1 MLLALETA
9 NDQCSVALL
18 SADGQLLASRYD
30 PRAREQTRLLLPMI
44 DEVLAE
50 VGQSLSD
57 VQAIAFSRGP
67 GSFSGIRINAAV
79 TQALAWAHDLPVLPV
94 STLQATAQAALAQ
107 TAATRLMVVL
117 DARMNEVYVAA
128 YQRDAA
134 GGLQLVGD
142 EQLLAYA
149 SVCVPAAWQ
158 TDDSVVWVGSGVPL
172 LSDLLA
178 DLPAARSITAVSAS
192 ALQIAELGLAAYRAG
207 QAVAAEQALPVYLRD
222 DAWKKLAD
230 QGRTV

>member
-9 NDQCSVALL
+9 NDQCSVALI
-18 SADGQLLASRYD
+18 SAAGQLLASRHD
-30 PRAREQTRLLLPMI
+30 HRAREQTRLLLPMI
-44 DEVLAE
+44 DEVLTE

-128 YQRDAA
+128 YQRDAVS
-134 GGLQLVGD
+134 GLHLVGA

-149 SVCVPAAWQ
+149 AVQLPAAWQ
-158 TDDSVVWVGSGVPL
+158 TDDSVVWVGSGVA
-172 LSDLLA
+172 LLA

-207 QAVAAEQALPVYLRD
+207 QAVVAEQALPVYLRD

>member
-9 NDQCSVALL
+9 NDQCSVALI
-18 SADGQLLASRYD
+18 SAVGQLLASRHD
-30 PRAREQTRLLLPMI
+30 GRAREQTRLLLPMI

-107 TAATRLMVVL
+107 TDATRLMVVL

-128 YQRDAA
+128 YQRDA
-134 GGLQLVGD
+134 GSGLHLVGA

-149 SVCVPAAWQ
+149 AVCVPAAWQ
-158 TDDSVVWVGSGVPL
+158 TDDSVVWIGSGVPL

-178 DLPAARSITAVSAS
+178 DLPAARSTTAVSAS